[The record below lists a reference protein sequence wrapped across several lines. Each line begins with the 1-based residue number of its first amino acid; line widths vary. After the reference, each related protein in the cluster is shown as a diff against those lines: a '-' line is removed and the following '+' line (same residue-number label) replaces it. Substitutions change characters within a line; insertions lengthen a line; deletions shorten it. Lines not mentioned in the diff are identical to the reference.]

1 MVGQM
6 GLGLIARA
14 AVLLALVL
22 AAPVKAQG
30 AVAAF
35 DLQTGCLVGSIPNA
49 QRLSISWTGECVS
62 GSASGVG
69 DVIAFSSGALRY
81 ILRGEF
87 RAGQLRRQDNVR
99 DCAAVSCSDDVPASL
114 LRLHQAASAKL
125 AASPPAPVSAP
136 VATIPAPFSATTA
149 SPPSSTAATPPQ
161 APPVA
166 GATVAATTGE
176 IRGPDAVYRGA
187 FTLDAQSGVISGTG
201 RVEFTDGSSYQGA
214 LKNGRKNGVGIHTW
228 ADGLRY
234 VGDWVDDVQTG
245 RGKLVFVNGD
255 SYEGDFVASE
265 RTGQGVFRQK
275 SGNTYTG
282 QWLRGQRD
290 GTGVEEWANGQR
302 YEGGWKANRKEG
314 IGLMRFPDGG
324 TYEGPWVNDQATGQ
338 GDIVFASGDIY
349 TGQVRNGVPNGQGI
363 FRWGSGDR
371 FEGEFDGGK
380 PTAKGEM
387 TFMLS
392 AVAANLATP
401 EPAPIAVPVPTADT
415 PSAAS
420 AVPPAP
426 PSRATICATA
436 FNAASSALALRRF
449 LDSFPDDECGRH
461 SLARQKIAAIAERD
475 KLAAR
480 ATDEKAALAK
490 TLIGAVVAFQQ
501 EFPFCVSGSGAS
513 CQRVTYVFD
522 VKAKIREIDV
532 QKRTA
537 RVQISDATSLGN
549 QKRAP
554 AELFAEGRNAATQDY
569 KSRNIGTVQSKT
581 LDEVGLSF

>member
-1 MVGQM
+1 MVGQIV
-6 GLGLIARA
+6 LSLIARG

-22 AAPVKAQG
+22 ALPVNAQG

-35 DLQTGCLVGSIPNA
+35 DLQSGCLVGSIPNA

-62 GSASGVG
+62 GSANGVG
-69 DVIAFSSGALRY
+69 DVIAFSNGALRY

-87 RAGQLRRQDNVR
+87 RAGQLRRQDNMR
-99 DCAAVSCSDDVPASL
+99 ECATANCSDDVPASL
-114 LRLHQAASAKL
+114 LRLHEQASAKL
-125 AASPPAPVSAP
+125 AASAPAPVSAP
-136 VATIPAPFSATTA
+136 AATTSPLSSSATPMPLL
-149 SPPSSTAATPPQ
+149 PPAAVVP
-161 APPVA
+161 
-166 GATVAATTGE
+166 ATATTGE

-187 FTLDAQSGVISGTG
+187 FSLDAQTGVISGVG
-201 RVEFTDGSSYQGA
+201 KIEFTDGRLYQGA
-214 LKNGRKNGVGIHTW
+214 LRNGRKHGIGTHTW
-228 ADGLRY
+228 ADGLHY
-234 VGDWVDDVQTG
+234 EGNWVDDVQTG

-275 SGNTYTG
+275 SGNTYSG

-314 IGLMRFPDGG
+314 TGLMRFPDGG

-338 GDIVFASGDIY
+338 GDIVFASGDVY
-349 TGQVRNGVPNGQGI
+349 TGQVRNGVANGRGI

-371 FEGEFDGGK
+371 FEGEFDAGK
-380 PTAKGEM
+380 PTTKGEM
-387 TFMLS
+387 TFMLD
-392 AVAANLATP
+392 AVAANLPPP
-401 EPAPIAVPVPTADT
+401 EPAPVPIAVATVADA
-415 PSAAS
+415 AAS
-420 AVPPAP
+420 RVPAP
-426 PSRATICATA
+426 PSRTTLCATA
-436 FNAASSALALRRF
+436 FNAASSAVALRKF

-461 SLARQKIAAIAERD
+461 SLARQKIAAMAERE

-501 EFPFCVSGSGAS
+501 EFPFCVSGSGAT

-532 QKRTA
+532 QKRIA

-554 AELFAEGRNAATQDY
+554 PELFAEGRNAATQDY
-569 KSRNIGTVQSKT
+569 KSRNIGSLQSKT

>member
-1 MVGQM
+1 MVGQIV
-6 GLGLIARA
+6 LSLIARG

-22 AAPVKAQG
+22 ALPVNAQG

-35 DLQTGCLVGSIPNA
+35 DLQSGCLVGSIPNA

-62 GSASGVG
+62 GSANGVG
-69 DVIAFSSGALRY
+69 DVIAFSNGALRY

-87 RAGQLRRQDNVR
+87 RAGQLRRQDNMR
-99 DCAAVSCSDDVPASL
+99 ECATANCSDDVPASL
-114 LRLHQAASAKL
+114 LRLHEQASAKL
-125 AASPPAPVSAP
+125 AASAPAPVSAP
-136 VATIPAPFSATTA
+136 AATTSPLSSSATPMPLL
-149 SPPSSTAATPPQ
+149 PPAAVVP
-161 APPVA
+161 
-166 GATVAATTGE
+166 ATATTGE

-187 FTLDAQSGVISGTG
+187 FSLDAQTGVISGVG
-201 RVEFTDGSSYQGA
+201 KIEFTDGRLYQGA
-214 LKNGRKNGVGIHTW
+214 LRNGRKHGIGTHTW

-234 VGDWVDDVQTG
+234 EGNWVDDVQTG

-275 SGNTYTG
+275 SGNTYSG

-314 IGLMRFPDGG
+314 TGLMRFPDGG

-338 GDIVFASGDIY
+338 GDIVFASGDVY
-349 TGQVRNGVPNGQGI
+349 TGQVRNGVANGRGI

-371 FEGEFDGGK
+371 FEGEFDAGK
-380 PTAKGEM
+380 PTTKGEM
-387 TFMLS
+387 TFMLD
-392 AVAANLATP
+392 AVAANLPPP
-401 EPAPIAVPVPTADT
+401 EPAPVPIAVATVADA
-415 PSAAS
+415 AAS
-420 AVPPAP
+420 RVPAP
-426 PSRATICATA
+426 PSRTTLCATA
-436 FNAASSALALRRF
+436 FNAASSAVALRKF

-461 SLARQKIAAIAERD
+461 SLARQKIAAMAERE

-501 EFPFCVSGSGAS
+501 EFPFCVSGSGAT

-532 QKRTA
+532 QKRIA

-554 AELFAEGRNAATQDY
+554 PELFAEGRNAATQDY
-569 KSRNIGTVQSKT
+569 KSRNIGSLQSKT